1 MNFEF
6 ETNMKYADF
15 NNYKDSVLFD
25 TTQVVKTT
33 TLEEFIYNKQIAD
46 EITEIEEANKQGEG
60 LVNIYLD
67 LDLTKEENDHKL
79 FLELAEKEYRLKL
92 DDLPETKIIMIN
104 FEMIQI
110 ADLKKNILK
119 EYYENMQIR
128 IEVYT
133 NLRKKQ
139 KEKEEEEEEERNK
152 KEDFVIMI
160 KEEEQKL
167 KIDAK
172 EKEEYDR
179 QYNPINVEIA
189 RQFAAK
195 IKNSL
200 EQQEISKKFFENKG
214 EWTPEYNNSWWGCLS
229 R

>member
-1 MNFEF
+1 
-6 ETNMKYADF
+6 
-15 NNYKDSVLFD
+15 
-25 TTQVVKTT
+25 
-33 TLEEFIYNKQIAD
+33 
-46 EITEIEEANKQGEG
+46 
-60 LVNIYLD
+60 
-67 LDLTKEENDHKL
+67 
-79 FLELAEKEYRLKL
+79 
-92 DDLPETKIIMIN
+92 
-104 FEMIQI
+104 
-110 ADLKKNILK
+110 
-119 EYYENMQIR
+119 
-128 IEVYT
+128 
-133 NLRKKQ
+133 
-139 KEKEEEEEEERNK
+139 
-152 KEDFVIMI
+152 MI

-200 EQQEISKKFFENKG
+200 EQQEISKRIFENKG